1 MEEQGIFRSALGGF
15 HKGDVLTYIDE
26 ITARWDAERQQ
37 LQQQLSETQQQL
49 TAAREQ
55 SSEQTAQ
62 AEAAQETVRQQKEK
76 LDALRSRLEEQS
88 RALEEL
94 PALRQS
100 LAALETQVQDAT
112 AAAEAAA
119 TRCQTLEQETA
130 RAREQQQSATAEMM
144 AAEERLSAR
153 TAQLTACEKKLADA
167 DARIARYEAVLG
179 QVDGM
184 EAHLDGLVRP
194 YLEEAAT
201 AADRTLSDTRAALED
216 MRLRL
221 DQLAD
226 ELTHRQNMLCN
237 AKADTDTRL
246 QAALTAWLHT
256 AAGENVSAEG
266 DAAPGTGE
274 SSPDGHFFR

>member
-1 MEEQGIFRSALGGF
+1 
-15 HKGDVLTYIDE
+15 
-26 ITARWDAERQQ
+26 
-37 LQQQLSETQQQL
+37 
-49 TAAREQ
+49 
-55 SSEQTAQ
+55 
-62 AEAAQETVRQQKEK
+62 
-76 LDALRSRLEEQS
+76 
-88 RALEEL
+88 
-94 PALRQS
+94 
-100 LAALETQVQDAT
+100 
-112 AAAEAAA
+112 
-119 TRCQTLEQETA
+119 
-130 RAREQQQSATAEMM
+130 MM

-167 DARIARYEAVLG
+167 DTRIARYEAVLG

-194 YLEEAAT
+194 YLEETAT

-226 ELTHRQNMLCN
+226 ELTHRQNTLCN

-266 DAAPGTGE
+266 DAAPDTGE